1 MKTVV
6 IYYSVTGQTGFVAEK
21 IAAML
26 GCDIFE
32 IQTKEKIKP
41 DLFSRYYKGIK
52 SMLSKDETKLK
63 DYKLNLNDY
72 DKIIVGFPNWGSM
85 FPPAVK
91 AFISHN
97 DFSEKDICL
106 FTTYVA
112 RGAAQC
118 LKNAAAFFTESNVSI
133 LGKFSLPKSK
143 SDEEI
148 NRMLSEGL
156 SAFKL

>member
-1 MKTVV
+1 MRTIV
-6 IYYSVTGQTGFVAEK
+6 IYYSVTGQTRFVAKK
-21 IAAML
+21 IASML

-32 IQTKEKIKP
+32 IQTKEKIEP
-41 DLFSRYYKGIK
+41 DLISRYYKGMK
-52 SMLSKDETKLK
+52 SMLSKNETKLK

-91 AFISHN
+91 AFISQN
-97 DFSEKDICL
+97 DFSGKDICL

-118 LKNAAAFFTESNVSI
+118 LKNAVAFFTESNVSI
-133 LGKFSLPKSK
+133 IGKFSLPKNK
-143 SDEEI
+143 TDEEI
-148 NRMLSEGL
+148 NKILREGL
-156 SAFKL
+156 SAFSL